1 MTVKKGEDSATTPVS
16 RLKGKSRY
24 NGALIPLGPIVT
36 SKCLDCLFSSS
47 HFNRW
52 YLSVP
57 RSDTEGMKGR
67 KTREYDFVFHN
78 IRRITCKIQR
88 HTVNWK
94 PRNKQGLRHRSVFE
108 TQLRYWCS
116 DNIPKGVSYF
126 KSLRF
131 EPKQTYFIN
140 IKHHLQN
147 VFRKHIWWSIQCES
161 EWEFFNLTI
170 LRN

>member
-36 SKCLDCLFSSS
+36 SKCLDRLFSSS

-67 KTREYDFVFHN
+67 KFREYDFVFHN
-78 IRRITCKIQR
+78 IRRIICKSKGTQSTESPEIR
-88 HTVNWK
+88 
-94 PRNKQGLRHRSVFE
+94 QGLRHRSVFE
-108 TQLRYWCS
+108 TQLRYWGS
-116 DNIPKGVSYF
+116 DNIPEGVSYF
-126 KSLRF
+126 KSLIF
-131 EPKQTYFIN
+131 EPKQN
-140 IKHHLQN
+140 IFYKY
-147 VFRKHIWWSIQCES
+147 
-161 EWEFFNLTI
+161 
-170 LRN
+170 